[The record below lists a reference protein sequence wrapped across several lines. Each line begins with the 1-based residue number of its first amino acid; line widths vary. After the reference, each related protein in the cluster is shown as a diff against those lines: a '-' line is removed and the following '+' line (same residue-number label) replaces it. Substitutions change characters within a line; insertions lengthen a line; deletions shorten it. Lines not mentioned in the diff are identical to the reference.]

1 MTEPEDVHTFRPLTN
16 INMIHLL
23 RLLSTAPISNS
34 LMMCTKRTRILKDGC
49 TLTMIPMSTTFC
61 GKQYKQS
68 TNWRTQADNIYTD
81 LDEIEYKN
89 RPKQAISQL
98 RTNKLHSK
106 EIKQD
111 QIKIMDQKELVFT
124 VTRNVRKEPRTYTVN
139 ILDGFC
145 SCYSFVQNKVPCVD
159 MYAVFTHVNMG
170 CDVPFSLLP

>member
-1 MTEPEDVHTFRPLTN
+1 MTEAEDANTFQLLMNTN
-16 INMIHLL
+16 TIHLL
-23 RLLSTAPISNS
+23 RLKL
-34 LMMCTKRTRILKDGC
+34 
-49 TLTMIPMSTTFC
+49 IPDARKQDE
-61 GKQYKQS
+61 KQYKQS
-68 TNWRTQADNIYTD
+68 TDWRRQADNIYTD